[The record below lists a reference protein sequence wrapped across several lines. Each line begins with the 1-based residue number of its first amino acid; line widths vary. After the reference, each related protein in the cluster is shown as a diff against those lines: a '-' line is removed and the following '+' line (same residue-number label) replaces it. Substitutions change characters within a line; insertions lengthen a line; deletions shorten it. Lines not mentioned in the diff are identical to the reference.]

1 MCVCVCV
8 CVCVC
13 IMIDVRNI
21 EHMYNNYYY
30 VIIYIT
36 DTCDR
41 AFNLNEA
48 QYIVWAVGGIEES
61 AFKHFTRAERENY
74 NVCRENIRL

>member
-1 MCVCVCV
+1 M

-21 EHMYNNYYY
+21 EHMYNNYY

-74 NVCRENIRL
+74 IMYTERVQKY